1 MTNTQYKPLGLKRRI
16 SLEIVLGI
24 TTNSKTDEFII
35 HCSESEYDYH
45 YISKARKEIIF
56 VISTNYTNIN
66 GQKLLLSEVSGNTL
80 KNYVTT
86 RTEKKNDPSKTKMSK
101 RKEYL
106 IDIDEYLRRN
116 NENHIPNHNN
126 TWSNIN
132 NFETT
137 RNRIQVMF
145 SRHKAVK
152 AVSLE
157 DFKILKVIGRGSFGK
172 VCLVEYKPTK
182 EIYAMKSMKKDMLI
196 EHEQIDNILLEKEI
210 LQTIEHPFLC
220 GLVFCFQ
227 TLQRVYFIM
236 PFLSGGEIF
245 QQLRKSKTFTE
256 ETVRFYGAQIAIAI
270 DYLHKKGIAYRDLK
284 PENVLIDNTGY
295 LRLAD
300 FGMAKK
306 LNEGEK
312 AMSFCGTPEYL
323 APEIITGEGHNKA
336 ADWWSFGILLY
347 EMLCGVP
354 PFYSENLERMYEM
367 IKVGNLKFPKKTML
381 SENAKDLIRK
391 VSFILFII

>member
-1 MTNTQYKPLGLKRRI
+1 M
-16 SLEIVLGI
+16 S
-24 TTNSKTDEFII
+24 
-35 HCSESEYDYH
+35 
-45 YISKARKEIIF
+45 RKQE
-56 VISTNYTNIN
+56 
-66 GQKLLLSEVSGNTL
+66 
-80 KNYVTT
+80 
-86 RTEKKNDPSKTKMSK
+86 D
-101 RKEYL
+101 L

-116 NENHIPNHNN
+116 NENNVHNN
-126 TWSNIN
+126 SISTNNSNWSNVN
-132 NFETT
+132 NFENT

-152 AVSLE
+152 TVGLE

-284 PENVLIDNTGY
+284 PENVLIDDTGY
-295 LRLAD
+295 LRLTD

-323 APEIITGEGHNKA
+323 APEIIIGEGHNKA

-367 IKVGNLKFPKKTML
+367 IKFGMLKFPKKTTL

-391 VSFILFII
+391 VSFVLFII